1 MRRHSLLTSVLARI
15 SLLSYILPI
24 ALSAQEISVLPET
37 IPPESSAL
45 DFERQI
51 APVLQARC
59 IGCHGEKVQE
69 GGVRLDSRD
78 RILRGGDNPNIVK
91 AGRSSES
98 RLIDLV
104 TDMSH
109 DNLIMPPEG
118 PRLRT
123 EQIEAL
129 RRWIDQGLPW
139 PDQIRLDLS
148 PTEIAR
154 SHWAFRTVVRP
165 RPPAVSQATLAQAD
179 ALQSAPDRCAVD
191 DFVLARLETEGLLPG
206 TLADRRTLIRRLT
219 LDLIGL
225 PPTPAEVDSFISD
238 SSADANERLVD
249 RLLASPHYG
258 ERWARPWLDLCHYGD
273 TDGYLTDQK
282 RPVAWRY
289 RQWLIESLNADL
301 ALADFTRE
309 QIAGDL
315 LPNASEQQQ
324 MGTGFLRNTL
334 SNREGGADLEEYRVE
349 QIVDR
354 TTMVGTAW
362 LGLTV
367 GCARCHDHKFDPV
380 SQRDFFALYAF
391 FNNADEINITAPL
404 PHERMRYQREKP
416 DLERKRAELLAPQ
429 LTSILELQ
437 DRWEKRMLQAVA
449 NPGQDYLWDRQWEV
463 LGLIWGGELGEGQ
476 LEGCQIV
483 LLPQERRTQDQR
495 DRLLDYFLKYG
506 ELTDPARFKELK
518 LAELQSKLAE
528 LQKQVSPAT
537 RAPTIQETATPR
549 KTHLHVRGDF
559 RVPGEL
565 LTSAIPD
572 WLKPDITA
580 NHSSLT
586 SLPRADTPDTKN
598 AEPPILKGSN
608 GQASRLELA
617 EWMVSPEN
625 PLTARVFVNR
635 AWQEFFG
642 RGLVETP
649 DNFGLRGERPSH
661 PELLDWLADEFLR
674 TGGSFKTLH
683 RKIVTSR
690 TYCQSSHVQ
699 PEQLIRDPHNRL
711 LARQSPLRLSAEQV
725 RDAALAVSGLLADQ
739 IGGPSVFPPQPASV
753 AMEGFD
759 NSWKPSEGSDRN
771 RRGLYTWLQRLSP
784 YAQGITFDAPS
795 NARVCVRRE
804 RSNTPLQA
812 LTLLNDPIFW
822 EAAQALSER
831 IAREA
836 PADFD
841 PRLDYAFRLVLGR
854 PPEPFERERLEAHF
868 HEQLDA
874 SVSGPTASSS
884 NSSSPNDSSR
894 QAAWTSIASILLNLH
909 EFITRE

>member
-1 MRRHSLLTSVLARI
+1 MRSLKLLTSVMAGI
-15 SLLSYILPI
+15 TFSSYILTI
-24 ALSAQEISVLPET
+24 ALSAQESPASPET
-37 IPPESSAL
+37 TPSDTSL
-45 DFERQI
+45 SDFEQQV
-51 APVLQARC
+51 APILQSRC
-59 IGCHGEKVQE
+59 LGCHGKKVQE
-69 GGVRLDSRD
+69 AGLRLDSRD
-78 RILRGGDNPNIVK
+78 RILQGGDNPNIVN
-91 AGRSSES
+91 AGRSSKS

-104 TDMSH
+104 AGTAH
-109 DNLIMPPEG
+109 DNLGMPPEG
-118 PRLRT
+118 PRLRP

-129 RRWIDQGLPW
+129 RRWIDRGLPW
-139 PDQIRLDLS
+139 PDQVKLDLS

-154 SHWAFRTVVRP
+154 SHWAFRSVVRP
-165 RPPAVSQATLAQAD
+165 SPPIPSQIESLPKEFSQLD
-179 ALQSAPDRCAVD
+179 FSRYEID
-191 DFVLARLETEGLLPG
+191 DFVLARLESERLTPG
-206 TLADRRTLIRRLT
+206 PLSDRRTLIRRVT

-225 PPTPAEVDSFISD
+225 PPTPAEVDAFVLDPSP
-238 SSADANERLVD
+238 DAYERLVD

-289 RQWLIESLNADL
+289 RQWLIEALNADL
-301 ALADFTRE
+301 ALADFTKE

-315 LPNASEQQQ
+315 LPHASERQQ

-349 QIVDR
+349 QVVDR

-367 GCARCHDHKFDPV
+367 GCARCHDHKFDPI
-380 SQRDFFALYAF
+380 SQRDFFSLYAF
-391 FNNADEINITAPL
+391 FNNADEINMTAPL
-404 PHERMRYQREKP
+404 PHERPRYEREKP
-416 DLERKRAELLAPQ
+416 EHERRRAELLAPQ
-429 LTSILELQ
+429 LNAILELQ

-483 LLPQERRTQDQR
+483 LIPRERRTQDQR

-528 LQKQVSPAT
+528 LQKQVPPAT

-559 RVPGEL
+559 RMPGEP

-572 WLKPDITA
+572 WLEPDIVTKDSHLA
-580 NHSSLT
+580 L
-586 SLPRADTPDTKN
+586 LPNADTGEKKD
-598 AEPPILKGSN
+598 AELPILEGKSR
-608 GQASRLELA
+608 QLSRLEFA
-617 EWMVSPEN
+617 EWLVSAEN

-642 RGLVETP
+642 GGLVETP

-674 TGGSFKTLH
+674 TGGCFKTLH

-699 PEQLIRDPHNRL
+699 PEQLLRDPQNRL

-822 EAAQALSER
+822 EAAQALSDR
-831 IAREA
+831 ISRES

-841 PRLDYAFRLVLGR
+841 SRLDYAFRLVLGR
-854 PPEPFERERLEAHF
+854 LPEPFERERLAAHF
-868 HEQLDA
+868 SEQLADKTTDT
-874 SVSGPTASSS
+874 TASSN
-884 NSSSPNDSSR
+884 NSFTPNDSFR
-894 QAAWTSIASILLNLH
+894 PAAWTSIASILLNLH

>member
-1 MRRHSLLTSVLARI
+1 MRRHRLLTSVLTGIR
-15 SLLSYILPI
+15 LLSYILPMT
-24 ALSAQEISVLPET
+24 LSAEESPVLPKT
-37 IPPESSAL
+37 IPKDVSAF

-104 TDMSH
+104 TDTAH
-109 DNLIMPPEG
+109 DNLVMPPEG
-118 PRLRT
+118 PRLRPDQT
-123 EQIEAL
+123 EAL

-139 PDQIRLDLS
+139 PDQFKLDLS

-154 SHWAFRTVVRP
+154 SHWAFQTVVRP
-165 RPPAVSQATLAQAD
+165 RPPVVSQAVLAHAD
-179 ALQSAPDRCAVD
+179 FLPSALSRCALD

-206 TLADRRTLIRRLT
+206 SLADRRTLIRRLT

-225 PPTPAEVDSFISD
+225 PPTPTEVDTFLLDPSP
-238 SSADANERLVD
+238 DAYERLVD

-289 RQWLIESLNADL
+289 RQWLIEALNADL

-315 LPNASEQQQ
+315 LPHASEQQQ
-324 MGTGFLRNTL
+324 LGTGFLRNTL

-367 GCARCHDHKFDPV
+367 GCARCHDHKFDPL

-391 FNNADEINITAPL
+391 FNNADEINIAAPL
-404 PHERMRYQREKP
+404 PHERARYEREKP
-416 DLERKRAELLAPQ
+416 EHDHRRAELLAPQ
-429 LTSILELQ
+429 LTAIIELQ

-483 LLPQERRTQDQR
+483 LLPLERRTQDQR

-506 ELTDPARFKELK
+506 ELTDPARFKELM

-528 LQKQVSPAT
+528 LQKQVPPAT
-537 RAPTIQETATPR
+537 RAPTIHETATPR
-549 KTHLHVRGDF
+549 KTYLHVRGDF
-559 RVPGEL
+559 RVPGDP
-565 LTSAIPD
+565 LTPMIPD
-572 WLKPDITA
+572 WLKPDMT
-580 NHSSLT
+580 NNDT
-586 SLPRADTPDTKN
+586 SLASLPSADPSHEND
-598 AEPPILKGSN
+598 AESAKLKGTAR
-608 GQASRLELA
+608 QVSRLELA
-617 EWMVSPEN
+617 EWMVSREN

-649 DNFGLRGERPSH
+649 DNFGLRGDRPSH

-674 TGGSFKTLH
+674 TGGRFKTLH
-683 RKIVTSR
+683 RQIVTSR
-690 TYCQSSHVQ
+690 TYRQSSHVL
-699 PEQLIRDPHNRL
+699 PEQLLRDPQNRL

-822 EAAQALSER
+822 EAAQALNER
-831 IAREA
+831 ISRES

-841 PRLDYAFRLVLGR
+841 PRLDYAFHLVLGR
-854 PPEPFERERLEAHF
+854 PPEAFERERLAAHF
-868 HEQLDA
+868 REQLAA
-874 SVSGPTASSS
+874 SVNAPTEASLTSTVP
-884 NSSSPNDSSR
+884 NSSSL